1 MFTPLSE
8 RAEQFVG
15 PKQSQIDDGI
25 LVKQAQQDIS
35 RFTALYQRYV
45 TRVYRYAMGRVGNEA
60 DAQDITSQTF
70 IAAMENIHKFRGN
83 SKVSTWLLGIARH
96 KVADLFRHRR
106 PEQGLE
112 TAVFIPDTTDD
123 TDDIVSQHL
132 QIEQVSQK
140 LHTLAPD
147 RAEALSLRLF
157 GGLEVSEIAQMMSKK
172 ESAVRM
178 LVFRGLRDLQA
189 RLNPTAEVPS

>member
-1 MFTPLSE
+1 MLTPLSE
-8 RAEQFVG
+8 RAERIVG
-15 PKQSQIDDGI
+15 PTQTPIKDDV

-35 RFTALYQRYV
+35 RFTELYQRYV

-83 SKVSTWLLGIARH
+83 SQFSTWLLGIARH
-96 KVADLFRHRR
+96 KVADLYRHRR

-112 TAVFIPDTTDD
+112 TAVTLPDTHDD
-123 TDDIVSQHL
+123 KDEIVSQHL

-157 GGLEVSEIAQMMSKK
+157 GGLEVAEIAQLMGKK

-189 RLNPTAEVPS
+189 RLNPTEEVPS

>member
-1 MFTPLSE
+1 MLTPLSE
-8 RAEQFVG
+8 RAERIVSPTQT
-15 PKQSQIDDGI
+15 QIKDGV

-35 RFTALYQRYV
+35 RFTELYQRYM

-83 SKVSTWLLGIARH
+83 SLFSTWLLGIARH
-96 KVADLFRHRR
+96 KVADLYRRRR
-106 PEQGLE
+106 PEQDLE
-112 TAVFIPDTTDD
+112 TAVTLPDTHDD
-123 TDDIVSQHL
+123 KDELVSQHL

-140 LHTLAPD
+140 LRTLAPD
-147 RAEALSLRLF
+147 RAEVLSLRLF
-157 GGLEVSEIAQMMSKK
+157 GGLEVSEIAQLMGKQ

-189 RLNPTAEVPS
+189 QLNPTEEDPS

>member
-8 RAEQFVG
+8 RAEHIVG
-15 PKQSQIDDGI
+15 PKQSHIDDGI

-45 TRVYRYAMGRVGNEA
+45 TRVYRYAIGRVGNEA

-70 IAAMENIHKFRGN
+70 IAAMENIHKFKGN

-157 GGLEVSEIAQMMSKK
+157 GGLEVSEIAQMMGKK